1 MRVRPKHFPY
11 PVITPFESEENYV
24 FSCDLKLEEDV
35 ELDLIR
41 FKVHYTLKNK
51 TIQDLIDQGLAVF
64 ALHIECPST
73 MKRFLLSTSQ
83 KSDEFE
89 VSIHDLN
96 KSVDISF
103 FVLANETIPD
113 YENSEFDPFSAGF
126 EFELE
131 KGDLLAIGPSE
142 TLDIEKEPLIE
153 INSIFELM
161 PSMDKNAKPL
171 SIDLSYSKIRI
182 QLPKES
188 FDQLS
193 FLHGT
198 TSAKTDAILAA
209 IYYIPAIVEALYYI
223 RTAHQSGDDSWI
235 EDIRDTAW
243 YKSIEARLHHI
254 KVDIEALPE
263 QDLIGIAHEM
273 LDDPNKKAMN
283 HLQELLE
290 GGDSENEIF

>member
-1 MRVRPKHFPY
+1 MKVRPKHYPY
-11 PVITPFESEENYV
+11 PVITPFETDKNYS
-24 FSCDLKLEEDV
+24 FSCNIELEEAI
-35 ELDLIR
+35 ELDLMR
-41 FKVHYTLKNK
+41 FKVNYSLKNK
-51 TIQDLIDQGLAVF
+51 TIQNLIDQGLAVF

-73 MKRFLLSTSQ
+73 MKRFLLSTNQ

-96 KSVDISF
+96 KTVDINF
-103 FVLANETIPD
+103 FVLANEAIPD
-113 YENSEFDPFSAGF
+113 YENSELDPYSAGF

-131 KGDLLAIGPSE
+131 KGDLLAIGPPE
-142 TLDIEKEPLIE
+142 TLEIEKEPLIE
-153 INSIFELM
+153 VNSIFELI

-171 SIDLSYSKIRI
+171 SIDLSDSKIRI

-193 FLHGT
+193 YLHGT
-198 TSAKTDAILAA
+198 TSVKTDTILAA
-209 IYYIPAIVEALYYI
+209 IYYIPAMVEALYHI
-223 RTAHQSGDDSWI
+223 RAAHQSGDDSWV

-243 YKSIEARLHHI
+243 YKSIEVRLHHI
-254 KVDIEALPE
+254 KVDIDALPE
-263 QDLIGIAHEM
+263 QNLIGIAHEM

-290 GGDSENEIF
+290 GGDFEE